1 MPHPDYL
8 GNILT
13 HRQIVEWIL
22 YDSLSPFGDE
32 RADYRQAVTSALL
45 VNVNRGKNSKAASPL
60 DFMPF
65 SKWKKLQPQSIK
77 EQKAVIANIMA
88 SRGIFAKTAKT
99 AKTAKKAKKKTPK
112 KGKDK

>member
-8 GNILT
+8 SGILT
-13 HRQIVEWIL
+13 HRQIVEWVL

-65 SKWKKLQPQSIK
+65 SKWKKVQPQSIK
-77 EQKAVIANIMA
+77 EQKAVISQIMA
-88 SRGIFAKTAKT
+88 AKGIFAKTAKR
-99 AKTAKKAKKKTPK
+99 AKGKTPK